1 MQYTASVCKSI
12 PGLNAEASTSQQ
24 STESGEVDEQSNSA
38 SSHDPFPN
46 LEPTGIVPFKSQAV
60 QVNFPNKG
68 ADFGCQVNTHDIQLM
83 MKSRDSQTP
92 CVNVSNASTQSEEGD
107 IPEQNI
113 AEEAVLSISPEV
125 SPQKDGTYCPSRS
138 ESFSDYSLSKKTD

>member
-1 MQYTASVCKSI
+1 
-12 PGLNAEASTSQQ
+12 
-24 STESGEVDEQSNSA
+24 
-38 SSHDPFPN
+38 
-46 LEPTGIVPFKSQAV
+46 
-60 QVNFPNKG
+60 
-68 ADFGCQVNTHDIQLM
+68 

-125 SPQKDGTYCPSRS
+125 SPQKDGTYFPSRS
-138 ESFSDYSLSKKTD
+138 ESFSDYSLSKKMD